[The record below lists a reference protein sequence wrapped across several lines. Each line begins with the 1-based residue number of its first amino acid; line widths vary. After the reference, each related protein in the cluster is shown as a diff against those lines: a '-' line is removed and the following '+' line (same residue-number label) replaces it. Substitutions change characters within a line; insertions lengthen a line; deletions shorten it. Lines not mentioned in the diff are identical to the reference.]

1 MPARF
6 PAAIALFAV
15 VVLLAPLAQA
25 ALPFPPEKER
35 WVSLR
40 ADEFEIFS
48 NASDAKTVDI
58 ATELLR
64 MRDALGKL
72 TRLSVRSPLPTRV
85 FIFNNE
91 RTFAP
96 YRDALFRRKMAAV
109 TGLFMGGEDGNAILI
124 NADSGEGVDRV
135 IFHELTHYFSKNS
148 FRGLP
153 LWFSEGLAEYYS
165 TFHTSG
171 DEVSLGRPVAEH
183 VHWLRAQSL
192 IPLRELFATTEESP
206 TYNEAVRSGVYYA
219 QSWALVHYL
228 LRSSDERRTQLGTF
242 LDLLDQG
249 KQLDDAFATAFKMT
263 YDQLERELQAYV
275 RRFSFAYT
283 RYSLADVPTREL
295 PKPEVLTRDRVLA
308 ELGHMLAHSSAD
320 NLEEAERFLVE
331 AIRLNPELASAHGN
345 LARIYDISNRRA
357 EAERAYEKAVQLGS
371 GDAQV
376 YLMYGDTILERI
388 YREGT
393 QNTARAEVLKA
404 RKLLEKAVQLD
415 PKSARGWAG
424 LGATYVA
431 TQDDA
436 EIGIAALQKSLTLAR
451 GQEDV
456 AYNLVLLYAQNGRRD
471 EAAKLVDTVIARKG
485 DPKLLAQAR
494 EAVLFAD
501 VRRIEAL
508 LREDKREEAVPL
520 INAVLAQTTDDALK
534 THLNALLQHVVSVDA
549 AQNAFDKL
557 ERASKLASERK
568 FAEALK
574 LIDEAIPL
582 IDDANVAKQAK
593 DFRAQVAGAAAKTKK
608 K

>member
-1 MPARF
+1 
-6 PAAIALFAV
+6 
-15 VVLLAPLAQA
+15 
-25 ALPFPPEKER
+25 
-35 WVSLR
+35 
-40 ADEFEIFS
+40 
-48 NASDAKTVDI
+48 
-58 ATELLR
+58 
-64 MRDALGKL
+64 
-72 TRLSVRSPLPTRV
+72 
-85 FIFNNE
+85 
-91 RTFAP
+91 
-96 YRDALFRRKMAAV
+96 
-109 TGLFMGGEDGNAILI
+109 
-124 NADSGEGVDRV
+124 
-135 IFHELTHYFSKNS
+135 
-148 FRGLP
+148 
-153 LWFSEGLAEYYS
+153 
-165 TFHTSG
+165 
-171 DEVSLGRPVAEH
+171 
-183 VHWLRAQSL
+183 
-192 IPLRELFATTEESP
+192 
-206 TYNEAVRSGVYYA
+206 
-219 QSWALVHYL
+219 
-228 LRSSDERRTQLGTF
+228 
-242 LDLLDQG
+242 
-249 KQLDDAFATAFKMT
+249 
-263 YDQLERELQAYV
+263 
-275 RRFSFAYT
+275 
-283 RYSLADVPTREL
+283 
-295 PKPEVLTRDRVLA
+295 VLA
-308 ELGHMLAHSSAD
+308 ALGHMLAHSSAD
-320 NLEEAERFLVE
+320 NFEEAERFLGE

-431 TQDDA
+431 TQDDP
-436 EIGIAALQKSLTLAR
+436 ETGIAALQKSLTLAR

-471 EAAKLVDTVIARKG
+471 EAAKVVDTVIARKG
-485 DPKLLAQAR
+485 NPKLLAQAR
-494 EAVLFAD
+494 EALLFAD

-520 INAVLAQTTDDALK
+520 INTVLSQTTDEALK
-534 THLNALLQHVVSVDA
+534 TYLNALLQQLASVDA

-557 ERASKLASERK
+557 ERASKLAGERK

-593 DFRAQVAGAAAKTKK
+593 DFRAQVAAAAAKAKK